1 MTENE
6 FKNILLYIL
15 DKAGKPLHLAI
26 LLRIIKDCKPCE
38 DSYLKPF
45 AMSDGKKSMYIPI
58 IKGFNPDNEMN
69 SRYPSFYDGFEYDD
83 NTMFVSSSKKP
94 DLSYF
99 SESQTECLD
108 QSIAANKDKVYIP
121 SNSSNCDCLDW

>member
-1 MTENE
+1 MIENE
-6 FKNILLYIL
+6 FKNILLYI
-15 DKAGKPLHLAI
+15 
-26 LLRIIKDCKPCE
+26 
-38 DSYLKPF
+38 
-45 AMSDGKKSMYIPI
+45 
-58 IKGFNPDNEMN
+58 
-69 SRYPSFYDGFEYDD
+69 
-83 NTMFVSSSKKP
+83 MFVSSSKKP